1 MADEIL
7 KELIKLETLSK
18 PSSSS
23 SSSKSKSKPLGT
35 TLTSLEDA
43 LELAE
48 QQIKDGIDIED
59 VLKNLINDTEGKKTD
74 VDNGLKDWY
83 GGLSKV
89 GKAIDKVRGSTLRA
103 VQQEVQSD
111 QDHLPL
117 RRVPRT
123 SSPRSLTSLP
133 PTIFP
138 CHPCSPRNQVNAR

>member
-23 SSSKSKSKPLGT
+23 SSSKSKSKSKPLGT

-59 VLKNLINDTEGKKTD
+59 VLKNLINDTEAKKTD
-74 VDNGLKDWY
+74 VDKGLKDWY

-89 GKAIDKVRGSTLRA
+89 GKAIDKVRQSRLGRA
-103 VQQEVQSD
+103 I
-111 QDHLPL
+111 
-117 RRVPRT
+117 
-123 SSPRSLTSLP
+123 RSG
-133 PTIFP
+133 F
-138 CHPCSPRNQVNAR
+138 

>member
-1 MADEIL
+1 VVQSIISPAQQNRLPRLRPVTMADEIL

-23 SSSKSKSKPLGT
+23 SSSKSKSKSKPLGT

-59 VLKNLINDTEGKKTD
+59 VLKNLINDTEAKKTD
-74 VDNGLKDWY
+74 VDKGLKDWY

-89 GKAIDKVRGSTLRA
+89 GKAIDKVRQSRLGRA
-103 VQQEVQSD
+103 I
-111 QDHLPL
+111 
-117 RRVPRT
+117 
-123 SSPRSLTSLP
+123 RSG
-133 PTIFP
+133 F
-138 CHPCSPRNQVNAR
+138 

>member
-35 TLTSLEDA
+35 TLTSLEDV

-59 VLKNLINDTEGKKTD
+59 VLKNLISDTEAKKND
-74 VDNGLKDWY
+74 VDKGLKDWY
-83 GGLSKV
+83 VGLSKV
-89 GKAIDKVRGSTLRA
+89 GKAIDKVRRCRPGGYSRI
-103 VQQEVQSD
+103 
-111 QDHLPL
+111 H
-117 RRVPRT
+117 
-123 SSPRSLTSLP
+123 
-133 PTIFP
+133 
-138 CHPCSPRNQVNAR
+138 H